1 MKLKLQALLVYW
13 ISANL
18 MSISQALLLR
28 TSAARR
34 YFSLPTASSASE
46 EPTFKESRDYV
57 VKAFR
62 ETYTERAD
70 AHTKRQAV
78 LRQNE
83 ANLGFR
89 RGTSLMERERIK
101 ERK

>member
-1 MKLKLQALLVYW
+1 
-13 ISANL
+13 

-34 YFSLPTASSASE
+34 YFFLPTSPPASE
-46 EPTFKESRDYV
+46 PTLKESRDYV
-57 VKAFR
+57 LKSFR
-62 ETYTERAD
+62 DVYKERAD
-70 AHTKRQAV
+70 EAMKRQAI

-83 ANLGFR
+83 AQLGLR

-101 ERK
+101 ERKR